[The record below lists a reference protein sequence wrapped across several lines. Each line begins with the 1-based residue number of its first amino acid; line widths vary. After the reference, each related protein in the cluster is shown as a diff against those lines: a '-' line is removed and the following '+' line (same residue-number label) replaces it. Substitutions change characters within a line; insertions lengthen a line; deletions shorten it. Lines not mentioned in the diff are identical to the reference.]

1 MTFLTEFLSRF
12 IAFSGEAAYNDWWT
26 IGVASIVNVGCAVL
40 GCFLVLRRLSL
51 IGDAISHA
59 VLPGIVGAFLLAGR
73 SPLPMLLGAMA
84 VGVLTALLIQTLH
97 RYGGVAEDAGMGITF
112 TAMFSI
118 GVLLLSNFASQVD
131 LDVSCILYGQIEFIP
146 QMRASFAGFQIP
158 AALPTM
164 FWALVAVI
172 VFVALFWKELK
183 LTSFDPALA
192 TAIGINATLIHYM
205 LMGMTAVVSVAAFE
219 AVGALFPVAML
230 IIPPATAHLLTDRL
244 SRMVYWSVALAI
256 SASFFGYVFAKL
268 LNINAAGM
276 MSVVAGLQ
284 FFVAVVF
291 APRYGIVGRLRNR
304 LSLAARIAGE
314 DIAALLYRQEE
325 PSRSRDG
332 TATTLGDLVRAIG
345 GGFVARYALFRLV
358 RRGDV
363 VRTGHG
369 GVELTEKGR
378 REAESVVRS
387 HRLWEAYLDKNFH
400 LPLDHLH
407 APAERIEHFI
417 GPELQQQLAESL
429 PKADLDPHGREIPGS
444 SSGTN
449 GPPAA
454 GT

>member
-1 MTFLTEFLSRF
+1 MNLLE
-12 IAFSGEAAYNDWWT
+12 FSGEAAFNDWWT

-59 VLPGIVGAFLLAGR
+59 VLPGIVVAFLLAGR
-73 SPLPMLLGAMA
+73 SPLPMLLGAMT
-84 VGVLTALLIQTLH
+84 VGVLTALVIQTLH
-97 RYGGVAEDAGMGITF
+97 RYGGVAEDAAMGITSS
-112 TAMFSI
+112 AMFSI
-118 GVLLLSNFASQVD
+118 GVLLLANYASSAHI
-131 LDVSCILYGQIEFIP
+131 DVSCILYGDIESVP
-146 QMRASFAGFQIP
+146 QQRAMFAGFEIP
-158 AALPTM
+158 KALPTM

-172 VFVALFWKELK
+172 SFVTLFWKELK

-192 TAIGINATLIHYM
+192 TALGISATLIHYL

-244 SRMVYWSVALAI
+244 SRMVCWSVVLAL
-256 SASFFGYVFAKL
+256 STSFFGYLLSKL
-268 LNINAAGM
+268 LNVNAAGM
-276 MSVVAGLQ
+276 MAVVAGLQ
-284 FFVAVVF
+284 FFAAVIF
-291 APRYGIVGRLRNR
+291 APRYGIVGKLRNQ

-332 TATTLGDLVRAIG
+332 AATTIGDLVRAIG
-345 GGFVARYALFRLV
+345 GGFVARFALFRLV
-358 RRGDV
+358 RRGEV
-363 VRTGHG
+363 VRTAHG
-369 GVELTEKGR
+369 GIELTDKGR
-378 REAESVVRS
+378 REAESLVRS
-387 HRLWEAYLDKNFH
+387 HRLWEAYLDKNFQ

-444 SSGTN
+444 QS
-449 GPPAA
+449 GPPAT
-454 GT
+454 GS